1 MKFRSDIQGLRAIAV
16 LLVVAHHAFP
26 KHIPGGFIGVDI
38 FFVISGFVISQLLIR
53 DRQKPW
59 REFFLDFYSRR
70 VRRILPSALL
80 TIILTTAASLFLLGT
95 ITGSAVAHDGIFSTL
110 FIANLHFNN
119 IAIDYFASGLPQ
131 PILQHFWSLAIEE
144 QFYLVWPLLFYLAS
158 RKKNAPLIIVGLI
171 ALCSFFYAIAQIQ
184 SGTGTSF
191 FSSFTRIWELAVGSM
206 LALIARTRENR
217 AISAIALTALI
228 VMSLQIKNGADF
240 PGFTTLVVVLTTAAL
255 ISTSESSQWLRFSF
269 LTYLGDLSYLIY
281 LVHWPVLQIHFIYK
295 GAGSNN
301 LEKCVLLAV
310 ILLICASIHRWFEN
324 PLRYS
329 PVLVR
334 NSGFTVKLG
343 LASTAICAFSL
354 VLIRGSL

>member
-1 MKFRSDIQGLRAIAV
+1 VKYRSDIQGLRAIAV

-26 KHIPGGFIGVDI
+26 KQMPGGFIGVDI

-53 DRQKPW
+53 DRKKPW
-59 REFFLDFYSRR
+59 REFFLDFYARR

-95 ITGSAVAHDGIFSTL
+95 ITGSDVARDGIFATL
-110 FIANLHFNN
+110 FIANLHLNN

-171 ALCSFFYAIAQIQ
+171 ALLSFSYAILQIQ
-184 SGTGTSF
+184 SGTGTAF
-191 FSSFTRIWELAVGSM
+191 FSSLTRIWELAVGSA
-206 LALIARTRENR
+206 LALIARVRENR
-217 AISAIALTALI
+217 AISAVALI
-228 VMSLQIKNGADF
+228 VLFGLAFWIKNGSDF
-240 PGFTTLVVVLTTAAL
+240 PSFSALGVVLTTAAL
-255 ISTSESSQWLRFSF
+255 ILTSESSEWLKSRY
-269 LTYLGDLSYLIY
+269 LAYLGDLSYLIY
-281 LVHWPVLQIHFIYK
+281 LVHWPVLQIHYIYK
-295 GAGSNN
+295 GAEATN
-301 LEKCVLLAV
+301 LEKCMLLALV
-310 ILLICASIHRWFEN
+310 MLLSASIHRWFEN
-324 PLRYS
+324 PIRYS

-343 LASTAICAFSL
+343 LAFTAICALSL